1 MKKNKIITITITIAI
16 LSIIIIALF
25 CQNKSLEKEIIE
37 YSIEN
42 DSLFIMQ
49 YVLEDEQ
56 CLYFGKE
63 EKEVLEKL
71 PDPIYRKDVLLYD
84 DSAGLN
90 RLHFLYYPYIKR
102 IKNGDSIHLHTYKWI
117 NPFSNRNMYY
127 ISFEKIGDKWIAT
140 TCLEYDSIFVQF

>member
-1 MKKNKIITITITIAI
+1 MKKNKFTIITIAI
-16 LSIIIIALF
+16 LSILVLVLF
-25 CQNKSLEKEIIE
+25 FQNKSLENDCIE
-37 YSIEN
+37 YSREI

-71 PDPIYRKDVLLYD
+71 PDPIYRHDVLFYN
-84 DSAGLN
+84 DSIDLN
-90 RLHFLYYPYIKR
+90 RLHVLYYPYIDR

-117 NPFSNRNMYY
+117 NPFSNRNIYY
-127 ISFEKIGDKWIAT
+127 ISFEEIDDKWIAT
-140 TCLEYDSIFVQF
+140 TCLEYDSISIQF

>member
-1 MKKNKIITITITIAI
+1 MKKNKIIIITIAI

-25 CQNKSLEKEIIE
+25 CQNKSLENDCIE
-37 YSIEN
+37 YSREI

-117 NPFSNRNMYY
+117 NPFSNRNIYY
-127 ISFEKIGDKWIAT
+127 ISFEEIDDKWIAT
-140 TCLEYDSIFVQF
+140 TCLEYDSISIQF

>member
-1 MKKNKIITITITIAI
+1 MKKNKFTIITIAI
-16 LSIIIIALF
+16 LSILVLVLF
-25 CQNKSLEKEIIE
+25 FQNKSLENDCIE
-37 YSIEN
+37 YSREI
-42 DSLFIMQ
+42 DSLFMMQ
-49 YVLEDEQ
+49 YVREDEQ

>member
-1 MKKNKIITITITIAI
+1 MKKNKFTIITIAI
-16 LSIIIIALF
+16 LSILVLLLF
-25 CQNKSLEKEIIE
+25 FQNKSLENDCIE
-37 YSIEN
+37 YSREI
-42 DSLFIMQ
+42 DSLFMMQ
-49 YVLEDEQ
+49 YVREDEQ

>member
-1 MKKNKIITITITIAI
+1 MKKNKFTIITIAI
-16 LSIIIIALF
+16 LSILVLVLF
-25 CQNKSLEKEIIE
+25 FQNKSLENDCIE
-37 YSIEN
+37 YSREI
-42 DSLFIMQ
+42 DSLFMMQ
-49 YVLEDEQ
+49 YIREDEQ

-63 EKEVLEKL
+63 EKEVVEKL
-71 PDPIYRKDVLLYD
+71 PDPIYRHDVLFYN
-84 DSAGLN
+84 DSIDLN
-90 RLHFLYYPYIKR
+90 RLHVLYYPYIDR

>member
-1 MKKNKIITITITIAI
+1 MKKNKFTIITIAI

-25 CQNKSLEKEIIE
+25 CQNKSLEIDCIDYSREI
-37 YSIEN
+37 

-71 PDPIYRKDVLLYD
+71 PDPIYRHDVLFYN
-84 DSAGLN
+84 DSIDLN
-90 RLHFLYYPYIKR
+90 RLHVLYYPYIDR

-117 NPFSNRNMYY
+117 NPFSNRNIYY
-127 ISFEKIGDKWIAT
+127 ISFEEIDDKWIAT
-140 TCLEYDSIFVQF
+140 TCLEYDSISIQF

>member
-1 MKKNKIITITITIAI
+1 MKKNKTIIITIAI

-25 CQNKSLEKEIIE
+25 CQNRLLEKQIIE
-37 YSIEN
+37 HSIEN
-42 DSLFIMQ
+42 DNLFMMQ
-49 YVLEDEQ
+49 YIREDEQ

-63 EKEVLEKL
+63 EKDVLEKL
-71 PDPIYRKDVLLYD
+71 PEPIYCHDVLLYD
-84 DSAGLN
+84 DGDLN
-90 RLHFLYYPYIKR
+90 RLKVLYYPYIDR
-102 IKNGDSIHLHTYKWI
+102 IKNGDSIHLHTYKWV

>member
-1 MKKNKIITITITIAI
+1 MKKNKFTIITIAI
-16 LSIIIIALF
+16 LSILVLVLF
-25 CQNKSLEKEIIE
+25 FQNKSLENDCIE
-37 YSIEN
+37 YSREI
-42 DSLFIMQ
+42 DSLFMMQ
-49 YVLEDEQ
+49 YVREDEQ

-63 EKEVLEKL
+63 EKEVVEKL
-71 PDPIYRKDVLLYD
+71 PDPIYCHDVLLYN
-84 DSAGLN
+84 DSTDLD
-90 RLHFLYYPYIKR
+90 RLHVLYYPYIKR

>member
-1 MKKNKIITITITIAI
+1 MKKNKFTIITIAI
-16 LSIIIIALF
+16 LSILVLVLF
-25 CQNKSLEKEIIE
+25 FQNKSLENDCIE
-37 YSIEN
+37 YSREI

-117 NPFSNRNMYY
+117 NPFSNRNIYY
-127 ISFEKIGDKWIAT
+127 ISFEEIDDKWIAT
-140 TCLEYDSIFVQF
+140 TCLEYDSISIQF

>member
-1 MKKNKIITITITIAI
+1 MKKNKFTIITIAI
-16 LSIIIIALF
+16 LSILVLVLF
-25 CQNKSLEKEIIE
+25 FQNKSLENDCIE
-37 YSIEN
+37 YSREI
-42 DSLFIMQ
+42 DSLFMMQ
-49 YVLEDEQ
+49 YVREDEQ

-84 DSAGLN
+84 DSTDLD
-90 RLHFLYYPYIKR
+90 RLHVLYYPYIKR

>member
-1 MKKNKIITITITIAI
+1 MKKNKFTIITIAI
-16 LSIIIIALF
+16 LSILVLVLF
-25 CQNKSLEKEIIE
+25 FQNKSLENDCIE
-37 YSIEN
+37 YSREI
-42 DSLFIMQ
+42 DSLFMMQ
-49 YVLEDEQ
+49 YIREDEQ

-63 EKEVLEKL
+63 EKEVVEKL

-117 NPFSNRNMYY
+117 NPFSNRNIYY
-127 ISFEKIGDKWIAT
+127 ISFEEIDDKWIAT
-140 TCLEYDSIFVQF
+140 TCLEYDSISIQF